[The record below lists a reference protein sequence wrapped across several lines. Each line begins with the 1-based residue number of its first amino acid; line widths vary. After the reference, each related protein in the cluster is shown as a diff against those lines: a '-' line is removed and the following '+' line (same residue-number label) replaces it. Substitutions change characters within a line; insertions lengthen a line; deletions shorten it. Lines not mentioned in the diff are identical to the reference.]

1 MKNTFTHLASLLLPF
16 IALAEVSISPTFRE
30 FSQTGGGAAILT
42 SGTGSWTAST
52 AQSWINITP
61 TTSGS
66 AGTNVFYMVDANPS
80 ADPRNGVITIG
91 NASHEVRQTGYNA
104 TISPTSLNA
113 SADGES
119 ISVSVVP
126 EAIVSW
132 TATSQSSWITV
143 DSGASGFGNG
153 SVGIS
158 VAPYDGVVSRS
169 GSVIIAGQT
178 FTVTQGGIDVALEP
192 ESTKLPTNATKIL
205 FVQVRALAGTAWDPQ
220 SQVSW
225 ISVIDPGAKF
235 GDSTVT
241 LAISQNTSY
250 LERVGTVKIGTAT
263 FTVTQAGVASP
274 TINVSPTQTTAA
286 PSGASGTI
294 RVAGTFDTPVRVE
307 SLSAWLTIA
316 GGLDHVVPKDVN
328 FGVAAN
334 SLSESRTGQI
344 RVSSPATSVPVDLI
358 RGLIGHW
365 PSINDLSSWGRNLVG
380 SNDQL
385 SYDGTS
391 TVTIGGRGN
400 LHRKD
405 DSLTLSL
412 IFTSGTSGSKRP
424 LVSWH
429 RNNEGCS
436 LYINENDRVAL
447 WRGPLPGTSSTVV
460 AEELVSDYVVSPQTG
475 YDSGKIDALGGYH
488 HVVLTVDTAR
498 NATLRLRPII
508 ADGSEAPLPTTTSRQ
523 FTVKP
528 YPQDLNTSDFR
539 IAYTKGPVEVRLTG
553 QLRDIRLWERVLSL
567 DEIVT
572 LEKRWYG
579 PNTQWAT
586 SANTKENAWLVRG
599 YNYGDYDYLDT
610 GNALSINNFSY
621 RPPDGERLWT
631 SEDLVIEKWVTGS
644 STGGFKH
651 KGGIGITATDDVM
664 ILATSTFI
672 VPKTE
677 NYKFGWRALESYRD
691 GYGWRAPGYYPWDA
705 GNDRIGMWVDLNKN
719 GIFESNE
726 SVGTGTNDKTL
737 GPVSLTQGDEH
748 LVAIAFYNHDDILRI
763 LPRIHTQTW
772 NDWKWINPAGSAQN
786 GYWKVKEGD
795 GWRKPLYSDALIN
808 HEFHGNGLGLSINK
822 TTFSMPTYPEDLAPF
837 VTDRFGQALSALQ
850 VSPSITTSLYFARSY
865 HDSASATY
873 GIWFKI
879 DGGFGSGTVY
889 NVLQRGNFV
898 VRIEPSNNP
907 SSTLHLR
914 VDTGSKQAT
923 VPLSLEQGKWH
934 HLLLACATNHMT
946 TVFLD
951 GEEVGSTPL
960 LTGYEFGKEE
970 TGPHLVLGGWDGV
983 LDDFRV
989 FDHVFTAIQAR
1000 ENFEA
1005 EKPKQA
1011 IVTVTQGPYAGSLSP
1026 NSLSFSADGGT
1037 GQTTLSLPGGTAWN
1051 FSSSEDWVTLSGGN
1065 SGSGGGSHTL
1075 QVGANPTVYP
1085 REAKVSF
1092 GTAELT
1098 VFQSGRVVTLDKRS
1112 GSFGNDGGS
1121 LTLQVSA
1128 EAGGTWTAESDVDWI
1143 AIAQGAQGQGSG
1155 AVFYI
1160 VSPFVGGAPSRT
1172 AKITVAGI
1180 EHLVTQSGYTVS
1192 ISPNAQNISG
1202 DGGKGI
1208 VEVSASIEAVWQ
1220 ALALEPWITILGG
1233 QDGIGNGRI
1242 EYVLTPNETGAPRS
1256 GVIVIGGQTHTI
1268 SQSPAVANDSEAI
1281 IKLDEAVAEKAALQL
1296 VYEETLT
1303 QLQEVN
1309 ATVSS
1314 KVEEGRNLVIASPNT
1329 YGLVTEE
1336 DANESI
1342 AQARESAKQEVVQQ
1356 PATYN
1361 LVSKAVY
1368 DQAQVDL
1375 ASAQTLAN
1383 QNLETGRSQVIASP
1397 NTYGLVTEEDANESI
1412 AQARES
1418 AKQEVVQQPE
1428 TYNLVTKAVYD
1439 QAQADLTLAQTKA
1452 EQNLFDGRSQVISSP
1467 EVYGLLT
1474 KSNHDQIVEDLISAS
1489 DTNSTPYTP
1498 SWFYVP
1504 EHGWLWT
1511 EKRVYPWFYDA
1522 KSNNWL
1528 YFKNGKEKPQ
1538 FYHYGTKQWI
1548 SME

>member
-1 MKNTFTHLASLLLPF
+1 MGIVELTEGDELL
-16 IALAEVSISPTFRE
+16 
-30 FSQTGGGAAILT
+30 
-42 SGTGSWTAST
+42 
-52 AQSWINITP
+52 
-61 TTSGS
+61 
-66 AGTNVFYMVDANPS
+66 
-80 ADPRNGVITIG
+80 
-91 NASHEVRQTGYNA
+91 
-104 TISPTSLNA
+104 
-113 SADGES
+113 
-119 ISVSVVP
+119 
-126 EAIVSW
+126 
-132 TATSQSSWITV
+132 
-143 DSGASGFGNG
+143 
-153 SVGIS
+153 VGI
-158 VAPYDGVVSRS
+158 
-169 GSVIIAGQT
+169 
-178 FTVTQGGIDVALEP
+178 
-192 ESTKLPTNATKIL
+192 
-205 FVQVRALAGTAWDPQ
+205 
-220 SQVSW
+220 
-225 ISVIDPGAKF
+225 
-235 GDSTVT
+235 T
-241 LAISQNTSY
+241 LHHNSD
-250 LERVGTVKIGTAT
+250 R
-263 FTVTQAGVASP
+263 
-274 TINVSPTQTTAA
+274 TI
-286 PSGASGTI
+286 
-294 RVAGTFDTPVRVE
+294 
-307 SLSAWLTIA
+307 
-316 GGLDHVVPKDVN
+316 
-328 FGVAAN
+328 
-334 SLSESRTGQI
+334 
-344 RVSSPATSVPVDLI
+344 
-358 RGLIGHW
+358 
-365 PSINDLSSWGRNLVG
+365 
-380 SNDQL
+380 
-385 SYDGTS
+385 
-391 TVTIGGRGN
+391 
-400 LHRKD
+400 
-405 DSLTLSL
+405 
-412 IFTSGTSGSKRP
+412 
-424 LVSWH
+424 
-429 RNNEGCS
+429 
-436 LYINENDRVAL
+436 
-447 WRGPLPGTSSTVV
+447 
-460 AEELVSDYVVSPQTG
+460 
-475 YDSGKIDALGGYH
+475 
-488 HVVLTVDTAR
+488 
-498 NATLRLRPII
+498 
-508 ADGSEAPLPTTTSRQ
+508 
-523 FTVKP
+523 
-528 YPQDLNTSDFR
+528 
-539 IAYTKGPVEVRLTG
+539 
-553 QLRDIRLWERVLSL
+553 
-567 DEIVT
+567 
-572 LEKRWYG
+572 
-579 PNTQWAT
+579 
-586 SANTKENAWLVRG
+586 
-599 YNYGDYDYLDT
+599 
-610 GNALSINNFSY
+610 
-621 RPPDGERLWT
+621 
-631 SEDLVIEKWVTGS
+631 
-644 STGGFKH
+644 
-651 KGGIGITATDDVM
+651 
-664 ILATSTFI
+664 
-672 VPKTE
+672 
-677 NYKFGWRALESYRD
+677 
-691 GYGWRAPGYYPWDA
+691 
-705 GNDRIGMWVDLNKN
+705 
-719 GIFESNE
+719 
-726 SVGTGTNDKTL
+726 
-737 GPVSLTQGDEH
+737 
-748 LVAIAFYNHDDILRI
+748 RI
-763 LPRIHTQTW
+763 LPKIYTESRNQWQI
-772 NDWKWINPAGSAQN
+772 INPADPAQD

-795 GWRKPLYSDALIN
+795 GWRKPLYSNALIN

-850 VSPSITTSLYFARSY
+850 VSPSITTSLYRAPSY

-907 SSTLHLR
+907 SSMLHLR

-960 LTGYEFGKEE
+960 LTGYEFGGDES
-970 TGPHLVLGGWDGV
+970 GVDLVLGGWDGV
-983 LDDFRV
+983 LDDFRI

-1011 IVTVTQGPYAGSLSP
+1011 IVTVTQGPYAGSLFP

-1085 REAKVSF
+1085 REAKVTF

-1180 EHLVTQSGYTVS
+1180 EHLITQSGYTVS
-1192 ISPNAQNISG
+1192 ISPNAQTVSG

-1281 IKLDEAVAEKAALQL
+1281 IKLDEAVAEKAALQA
-1296 VYEETLT
+1296 VYQETLT

-1368 DQAQVDL
+1368 DQAQSDL
-1375 ASAQTLAN
+1375 TSTQTLAN

-1397 NTYGLVTEEDANESI
+1397 ES
-1412 AQARES
+1412 
-1418 AKQEVVQQPE
+1418 
-1428 TYNLVTKAVYD
+1428 
-1439 QAQADLTLAQTKA
+1439 
-1452 EQNLFDGRSQVISSP
+1452 
-1467 EVYGLLT
+1467 YGLLS

-1504 EHGWLWT
+1504 NQGWMWSQ
-1511 EKRVYPWFYDA
+1511 KGVYPWFYDEN
-1522 KSNNWL
+1522 SNNWL
-1528 YFKNGKEKPQ
+1528 YFKNGKEKPL
-1538 FYHYGTKQWI
+1538 FYHYGTKEWI

>member
-1 MKNTFTHLASLLLPF
+1 MKNTFAHLASLLLPF
-16 IALAEVSISPTFRE
+16 FALAEVSISPTFRE

-250 LERVGTVKIGTAT
+250 LERVGTVQIGTAT

-391 TVTIGGRGN
+391 TVTIGGREN
-400 LHRKD
+400 FHRKD

-475 YDSGKIDALGGYH
+475 YDGGKIDALGGYH

-498 NATLRLRPII
+498 NTTLRLRPII
-508 ADGSEAPLPTTTSRQ
+508 ADGSEVPLPTTTSRQ
-523 FTVKP
+523 FSVKP

-631 SEDLVIEKWVTGS
+631 SEDLSLEECPLDNDFDDYYGPYHYNPSAYANDNWYHQKY
-644 STGGFKH
+644 FKDL
-651 KGGIGITATDDVM
+651 GIKINKDNDLM
-664 ILATSTFI
+664 ILAISRFVVPRTEKYNFGIDKIQVLKYLGNYTS
-672 VPKTE
+672 
-677 NYKFGWRALESYRD
+677 GWRDTDNTSDHFAF
-691 GYGWRAPGYYPWDA
+691 W
-705 GNDRIGMWVDLNKN
+705 IDLNKN
-719 GIFESNE
+719 G
-726 SVGTGTNDKTL
+726 SV
-737 GPVSLTQGDEH
+737 DE
-748 LVAIAFYNHDDILRI
+748 
-763 LPRIHTQTW
+763 
-772 NDWKWINPAGSAQN
+772 
-786 GYWKVKEGD
+786 
-795 GWRKPLYSDALIN
+795 
-808 HEFHGNGLGLSINK
+808 
-822 TTFSMPTYPEDLAPF
+822 
-837 VTDRFGQALSALQ
+837 
-850 VSPSITTSLYFARSY
+850 
-865 HDSASATY
+865 
-873 GIWFKI
+873 
-879 DGGFGSGTVY
+879 
-889 NVLQRGNFV
+889 
-898 VRIEPSNNP
+898 
-907 SSTLHLR
+907 
-914 VDTGSKQAT
+914 
-923 VPLSLEQGKWH
+923 
-934 HLLLACATNHMT
+934 
-946 TVFLD
+946 
-951 GEEVGSTPL
+951 
-960 LTGYEFGKEE
+960 
-970 TGPHLVLGGWDGV
+970 
-983 LDDFRV
+983 
-989 FDHVFTAIQAR
+989 
-1000 ENFEA
+1000 
-1005 EKPKQA
+1005 
-1011 IVTVTQGPYAGSLSP
+1011 
-1026 NSLSFSADGGT
+1026 
-1037 GQTTLSLPGGTAWN
+1037 
-1051 FSSSEDWVTLSGGN
+1051 
-1065 SGSGGGSHTL
+1065 
-1075 QVGANPTVYP
+1075 
-1085 REAKVSF
+1085 
-1092 GTAELT
+1092 
-1098 VFQSGRVVTLDKRS
+1098 
-1112 GSFGNDGGS
+1112 
-1121 LTLQVSA
+1121 
-1128 EAGGTWTAESDVDWI
+1128 
-1143 AIAQGAQGQGSG
+1143 
-1155 AVFYI
+1155 
-1160 VSPFVGGAPSRT
+1160 
-1172 AKITVAGI
+1172 
-1180 EHLVTQSGYTVS
+1180 
-1192 ISPNAQNISG
+1192 
-1202 DGGKGI
+1202 
-1208 VEVSASIEAVWQ
+1208 
-1220 ALALEPWITILGG
+1220 
-1233 QDGIGNGRI
+1233 
-1242 EYVLTPNETGAPRS
+1242 
-1256 GVIVIGGQTHTI
+1256 
-1268 SQSPAVANDSEAI
+1268 
-1281 IKLDEAVAEKAALQL
+1281 
-1296 VYEETLT
+1296 
-1303 QLQEVN
+1303 
-1309 ATVSS
+1309 
-1314 KVEEGRNLVIASPNT
+1314 
-1329 YGLVTEE
+1329 
-1336 DANESI
+1336 NESI
-1342 AQARESAKQEVVQQ
+1342 GG
-1356 PATYN
+1356 Y
-1361 LVSKAVY
+1361 
-1368 DQAQVDL
+1368 
-1375 ASAQTLAN
+1375 
-1383 QNLETGRSQVIASP
+1383 
-1397 NTYGLVTEEDANESI
+1397 NES
-1412 AQARES
+1412 
-1418 AKQEVVQQPE
+1418 
-1428 TYNLVTKAVYD
+1428 
-1439 QAQADLTLAQTKA
+1439 
-1452 EQNLFDGRSQVISSP
+1452 
-1467 EVYGLLT
+1467 
-1474 KSNHDQIVEDLISAS
+1474 
-1489 DTNSTPYTP
+1489 
-1498 SWFYVP
+1498 
-1504 EHGWLWT
+1504 
-1511 EKRVYPWFYDA
+1511 
-1522 KSNNWL
+1522 
-1528 YFKNGKEKPQ
+1528 
-1538 FYHYGTKQWI
+1538 
-1548 SME
+1548 

>member
-42 SGTGSWTAST
+42 SGTGSWTAS
-52 AQSWINITP
+52 ADQSWINITP

-66 AGTNVFYMVDANPS
+66 AGTSVFYMVDANPS

-91 NASHEVRQTGYNA
+91 NASHEVRQTGYDA

-178 FTVTQGGIDVALEP
+178 FAVTQGGIDVALEP

-263 FTVTQAGVASP
+263 YTVTQAGVASP

-391 TVTIGGRGN
+391 TVTIGGREN

-460 AEELVSDYVVSPQTG
+460 AEELVSDYAVTPQTG
-475 YDSGKIDALGGYH
+475 YDGGKIDALGGYH

-523 FTVKP
+523 FSVKP

-553 QLRDIRLWERVLSL
+553 QLRDIRLWERVLSI
-567 DEIVT
+567 DEIET

-631 SEDLVIEKWVTGS
+631 SDDLSLEECPFDNDFDDYYGPYGYNPSAYANDNWYHHKY
-644 STGGFKH
+644 FKDL
-651 KGGIGITATDDVM
+651 GIKINKDNDLM
-664 ILATSTFI
+664 ILAISRFVVPRTEKYNFGIDKIQVLKYLGNYTS
-672 VPKTE
+672 
-677 NYKFGWRALESYRD
+677 GWRDTDITSDHFAF
-691 GYGWRAPGYYPWDA
+691 W
-705 GNDRIGMWVDLNKN
+705 IDLNKN
-719 GIFESNE
+719 GSVDENE
-726 SVGTGTNDKTL
+726 SIGGYNESQL
-737 GPVSLTQGDEH
+737 GIVELTEGDEL
-748 LVAIAFYNHDDILRI
+748 LVGITLHHNSDRTIRI
-763 LPRIHTQTW
+763 LPKIYTESWNQWRI
-772 NDWKWINPAGSAQN
+772 INPAAPSQD

-795 GWRKPLYSDALIN
+795 GWRKTLYSNALIN

-850 VSPSITTSLYFARSY
+850 VSPSITTSLYRAPSY
-865 HDSASATY
+865 HDSTSATY

-889 NVLQRGNFV
+889 NVLQRGNFL

-960 LTGYEFGKEE
+960 LTGYEFGGDES
-970 TGPHLVLGGWDGV
+970 GVDLVLGGWDGV
-983 LDDFRV
+983 LDDFRI
-989 FDHVFTAIQAR
+989 FDDVFTAIQAR

-1011 IVTVTQGPYAGSLSP
+1011 IVTVTQGPYAGALSP

-1085 REAKVSF
+1085 REAKVTF

-1192 ISPNAQNISG
+1192 ISPNAQTVSG

-1281 IKLDEAVAEKAALQL
+1281 IKLDEAVAEKAALQA
-1296 VYEETLT
+1296 VYQETLT

-1329 YGLVTEE
+1329 YGLL
-1336 DANESI
+1336 S
-1342 AQARESAKQEVVQQ
+1342 
-1356 PATYN
+1356 
-1361 LVSKAVY
+1361 
-1368 DQAQVDL
+1368 
-1375 ASAQTLAN
+1375 
-1383 QNLETGRSQVIASP
+1383 
-1397 NTYGLVTEEDANESI
+1397 
-1412 AQARES
+1412 
-1418 AKQEVVQQPE
+1418 
-1428 TYNLVTKAVYD
+1428 
-1439 QAQADLTLAQTKA
+1439 
-1452 EQNLFDGRSQVISSP
+1452 
-1467 EVYGLLT
+1467 

-1504 EHGWLWT
+1504 NQGWMWSQ
-1511 EKRVYPWFYDA
+1511 KGVYPWFYDA
-1522 KSNNWL
+1522 NSNNWL
-1528 YFKNGKEKPQ
+1528 YFKNGKEKPL
-1538 FYHYGTKQWI
+1538 FYHYGTKEWI
-1548 SME
+1548 SIE